1 MIMKAA
7 ELISQALERK
17 GIKSNYSTSHTDYG
31 TSCYFTFYKDSESL
45 EHLKIRVS
53 DHSVTNSYRMAEE
66 MHVSDMDVDV
76 EKAESVAESVEFYLF
91 PERFSFVP
99 AASMEK
105 GKKYHMIKGKLHQR
119 VRN

>member
-1 MIMKAA
+1 MKAA

-53 DHSVTNSYRMAEE
+53 DHSVTNRYRMEEE
-66 MHVSDMDVDV
+66 MHIVDV
-76 EKAESVAESVEFYLF
+76 EVDSEKAKSIAETVEYYLH
-91 PERFSFVP
+91 PERFSFIP
-99 AASMEK
+99 AEKMEK
-105 GKKYHMIKGKLHQR
+105 GKKYHMIKGQLHQR